1 MWNDITIGYSTAD
14 ETINFGTRA
23 AVIGDSRIFETT
35 TLATIKKKCD
45 TKYETKEE
53 LNINALHTT
62 DLLYISAGQSFL
74 SFNTSVTEIIQTFE
88 FPNQIVDIKISDDG
102 CYLIVLLYDWTIYC
116 CSFNNPQILF
126 IKYENIFFPK
136 QTYVKNLN
144 LSKNVYLHI

>member
-23 AVIGDSRIFETT
+23 VVIGDSRIFEST

-45 TKYETKEE
+45 IKYETKDQ
-53 LNINALHTT
+53 LKINALCTP
-62 DLLYISAGQSFL
+62 DLMYISSGQSFA

-102 CYLIVLLYDWTIYC
+102 CYLIVLLCDWTIYF
-116 CSFNNPQILF
+116 CSFDNPRILF
-126 IKYENIFFPK
+126 VKYEYIFF
-136 QTYVKNLN
+136 
-144 LSKNVYLHI
+144 